1 MFRNAIRY
9 FSKQFN
15 ELKNDWDRNVEKIFQ
30 KSVVLERK
38 EVEKILCEALATL
51 SDEFSG
57 NYLSNRRVY
66 QSL

>member
-38 EVEKILCEALATL
+38 EVENVRKM
-51 SDEFSG
+51 F
-57 NYLSNRRVY
+57 
-66 QSL
+66 